1 MRCRLGKLRSLS
13 GAFIVLAL
21 IGVSGARGDSLTVSV
36 YKDNYVLYEPLVVDV
51 VLHLDDPFMP
61 GMDDP
66 DKALEQLRRLHR
78 RLYVELRN
86 HNGDK
91 MCKALLCGTEFRPTE
106 EPCSEFRATG
116 FAFPQA
122 PERTG
127 EFVPWEATGPF
138 LLVLEDYERV
148 LESNSILVSIS
159 PPSGSAMRG
168 AQIFRQ
174 CGADMLAPLLG
185 KQLRHAESQELLRR
199 LAVEYGDTAYGRYAM
214 VSLALVRYTSTFA
227 EHNNKGGA
235 SVWDPVVADLAKAV
249 EAFSG
254 WHPLREKALFHLAVA
269 EALARN
275 YASAK
280 QHAGVLAK
288 EFPSGEY
295 GTKGDKLIAEI
306 ADMER
311 TLPGKREGQ

>member
-1 MRCRLGKLRSLS
+1 MRYRSGKLGVLARAL
-13 GAFIVLAL
+13 IILAL
-21 IGVSGARGDSLTVSV
+21 IAVSGARGDSLTVSV
-36 YKDNYVLYEPLVVDV
+36 YKDSYVLYEPLVVDV

-66 DKALEQLRRLHR
+66 YKALEQVRRLHR
-78 RLYVELRN
+78 RLYVELRD

-91 MCKALLCGTEFRPTE
+91 MSRALLCGTEFRPSE

-116 FAFPQA
+116 LAIPQA
-122 PERTG
+122 PERGG
-127 EFVPWEATGPF
+127 EFVPWEGIGPF
-138 LLVLEDYERV
+138 LLVLQDYERG
-148 LESNSILVSIS
+148 LESNSILVSIKS
-159 PPSGSAMRG
+159 PTGSATPA
-168 AQIFRQ
+168 AQMFKQ

-185 KQLRHAESQELLRR
+185 ERPHDTESKDLFRR
-199 LAVEYGDTAYGRYAM
+199 LAAEYGDTPYGKYAM
-214 VSLALVRYTSTFA
+214 VSLALVRYRSTFA

-269 EALARN
+269 EALAGN

-295 GTKGDKLIAEI
+295 GTKGNKLIAEI
-306 ADMER
+306 ANTER
-311 TLPGKREGQ
+311 TSGRENDGE